1 MTIALD
7 GRLNTLRASDL
18 EEQLEPALE
27 GVEKLVFDFEK
38 FVSIASARL
47 LVMLDAIQVM
57 EEKGK
62 MAVRNIDPMK
72 PLQKPIS
79 MIQL

>member
-47 LVMLDAIQVM
+47 LARQQGIRLNVHGCAQHRPYEAFTETNLHDTII
-57 EEKGK
+57 K
-62 MAVRNIDPMK
+62 
-72 PLQKPIS
+72 
-79 MIQL
+79 